1 VNPEPISTARQD
13 GPPADYDQAYTFGR
27 PAVTYLAP
35 REVVRL
41 TIFRSKHKDRRFD
54 DGVDSDAAAA

>member
-1 VNPEPISTARQD
+1 VNPEHISTARQD

-27 PAVTYLAP
+27 PTVSYLTL
-35 REVVRL
+35 REVVRV
-41 TIFRSKHKDRRFD
+41 TIFRSKLRERPF